1 MPKNVNKVLIFEP
14 SKNREIELFLN
25 FTIFCEIQSH
35 TAMFQNVNTPF
46 GLDWILGPTFGL
58 GFGKLGTIFDADGL
72 FCGKLG
78 TIFDAGLFC
87 GYNWLIFAGVFC
99 EKLGTIFGFCAAEK
113 LGTIFGVVS

>member
-1 MPKNVNKVLIFEP
+1 MPKNINKELIFEP

-35 TAMFQNVNTPF
+35 KIFQNVNAPF

-58 GFGKLGTIFDADGL
+58 GFGKLGTIFDAYGL

-87 GYNWLIFAGVFC
+87 GYKFCNFTIFAGVFC
-99 EKLGTIFGFCAAEK
+99 EKLGTIFGFCAVEE
-113 LGTIFGVVS
+113 LGAVF

>member
-1 MPKNVNKVLIFEP
+1 M
-14 SKNREIELFLN
+14 
-25 FTIFCEIQSH
+25 IFCEIQS
-35 TAMFQNVNTPF
+35 QNVNTPF

-87 GYNWLIFAGVFC
+87 EKLGTIFDAGLFC
-99 EKLGTIFGFCAAEK
+99 VKLGTIFGFCAVEE
-113 LGTIFGVVS
+113 LGAVF